1 MAHHKSAIKR
11 IKIGERN
18 RLRNRILSTEMKK
31 QIKVVLKSDSKKD
44 GLENYKSAA
53 SILDKM
59 AKKGFLHRNTAAN
72 KKARLM
78 RHVNTLT

>member
-18 RLRNRILSTEMKK
+18 RQRNRVQTAALKK
-31 QIKVVLKSDSKKD
+31 QMKEVLKSTNKEE
-44 GLENYKSAA
+44 GLEKYKSAA

-59 AKKGFLHRNTAAN
+59 AKKGFLHNNTAAN
-72 KKARLM
+72 KKSKLM
-78 RHVNTLT
+78 RHVNSLT